1 MLWEEGFA
9 PDEESEDED
18 AYDDRLTEDS
28 GKTCLAKMMMR
39 MTLMAFSE
47 QGLCF
52 LTKRLFQEP
61 PNKTKVNDQLQN
73 CAFIVFQN
81 VLRAVKYKIYKYQ

>member
-18 AYDDRLTEDS
+18 AYDDHLTEES

-52 LTKRLFQEP
+52 LTKRLS
-61 PNKTKVNDQLQN
+61 
-73 CAFIVFQN
+73 
-81 VLRAVKYKIYKYQ
+81 

>member
-52 LTKRLFQEP
+52 LTKRLF
-61 PNKTKVNDQLQN
+61 
-73 CAFIVFQN
+73 
-81 VLRAVKYKIYKYQ
+81 